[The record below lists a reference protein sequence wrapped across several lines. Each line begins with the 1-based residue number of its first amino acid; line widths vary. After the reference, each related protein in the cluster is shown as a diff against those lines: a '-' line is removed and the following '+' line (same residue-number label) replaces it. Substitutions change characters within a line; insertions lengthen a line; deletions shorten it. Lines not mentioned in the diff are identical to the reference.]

1 MDKFFVKGLESHLLD
16 LLPRGSIQKIADETG
31 IDRNSIRRILRG
43 EWTNEAVI
51 RRALEILEQ
60 YKQQIDE
67 ILEMAAAA

>member
-16 LLPRGSIQKIADETG
+16 LLPRGSILKIADETG

-60 YKQQIDE
+60 YKQQIEE
-67 ILEMAAAA
+67 ILELAAA